1 MHKEQAS
8 SKVSVILCHESSVL
22 AYSIFNPND
31 WNGASKAIIHSCAVQ
46 QGILLYEASK
56 LKAIFQQADALCLP
70 RFADLESQW
79 NTAKW
84 EINTFSYFVEIPEA
98 HLSIQ
103 AFLGSIKIFFDI
115 IVQLISAQGIVSQ
128 QIHGFHKK
136 GDDVGGKLMNAL
148 RNNAKKETQEIAVK
162 LDDLIARHKAMWIDQ
177 AVKARDIFIHPGKG
191 FSSVMFALDLQV
203 DEGKLR
209 LVRVIKPS
217 INDEDFDRYAEK
229 TTGYVA
235 NFSEQFLS
243 LIKNV

>member
-1 MHKEQAS
+1 MHSEQAFC
-8 SKVSVILCHESSVL
+8 KVPVILCHESSVP
-22 AYSIFNPND
+22 AYSVFNPND
-31 WNGASKAIIHSCAVQ
+31 WNGVSKTIIHSCVAQ
-46 QGILLYEASK
+46 YSLLLYEASK
-56 LKAIFQQADALCLP
+56 LKAIFQQADALCQP

-84 EINTFSYFVEIPEA
+84 EINTGSYFVEIPEA

-103 AFLGSIKIFFDI
+103 AFLGSIKIFLDI

-136 GDDVGGKLMNAL
+136 GEDVGGKLMNAL
-148 RNNAKKETQEIAVK
+148 RKNAKKETQEIAVN
-162 LDDLIARHKAMWIDQ
+162 LDDLIARHKTMWIDQ
-177 AVKARDIFIHPGKG
+177 AVKARDIFIHPEKG
-191 FSSVMFALDLQV
+191 FYSVMFTLDLRV

-209 LVRVIKPS
+209 LVRVIKPA
-217 INDEDFDRYAEK
+217 INEEEFDRYAEK

-235 NFSEQFLS
+235 EFSEQFLR

>member
-1 MHKEQAS
+1 MHNEQAS
-8 SKVSVILCHESSVL
+8 SKVPVILCHESSVP

-31 WNGASKAIIHSCAVQ
+31 WNGASKAIIHSCAAQ
-46 QGILLYEASK
+46 YSLLLYESSK
-56 LKAIFQQADALCLP
+56 LKVIFQNAEALCQP

-84 EINTFSYFVEIPEA
+84 EINTCSYFVEIPDA

-103 AFLGSIKIFFDI
+103 AFLGSIKIFLDI

-136 GDDVGGKLMNAL
+136 DDDVGGKLINAL
-148 RNNAKKETQEIAVK
+148 RKNAKKETQKIAVK
-162 LDDLIARHKAMWIDQ
+162 LDDLITRHKAIWIDQ
-177 AVKARDIFIHPGKG
+177 AVKARDIFIHPEKG

-203 DEGKLR
+203 DERKLR

-217 INDEDFDRYAEK
+217 INEEEFDRYAEK

-235 NFSEQFLS
+235 EFSEQFLQ